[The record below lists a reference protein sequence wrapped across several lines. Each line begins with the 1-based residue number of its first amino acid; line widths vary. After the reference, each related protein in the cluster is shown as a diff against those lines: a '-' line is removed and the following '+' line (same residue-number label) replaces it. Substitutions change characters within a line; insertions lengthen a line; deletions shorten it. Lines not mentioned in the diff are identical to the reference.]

1 MDPEGMKG
9 HMMMCPMCMAFA
21 RTMTRVELA
30 ATPDGGAIVSA
41 NGRLT
46 KYDAQLNV
54 VKQIDLPLDMEQM
67 HRRMMEMM
75 DSPLHEKMKE
85 KWQEMMAQR
94 DEQKG
99 EEEPPGPPG
108 HHHHDRR

>member
-1 MDPEGMKG
+1 
-9 HMMMCPMCMAFA
+9 MMMCPMCMAIA
-21 RTMTRVELA
+21 KTMTRVKVA

-54 VKQIDLPLDMEQM
+54 VRQIDLPLDIEQM

-85 KWQEMMAQR
+85 KWKERMAQW
-94 DEQKG
+94 G
-99 EEEPPGPPG
+99 EGESGKESSEPPG
-108 HHHHDRR
+108 HHHGRK